1 MLHVLVI
8 GAGTMG
14 KVHSH
19 AYAAMENVKLAG
31 IVDIRADQ
39 AGRLASQVG
48 TLPFTSIDEALKTLD
63 RVDVIDVCVPTYLHK
78 QYVLKAADSGKHVIC
93 EKPLARN
100 LNDAQEMIRYCKEKN
115 VKLFVG
121 HVIRFFPEYINAK
134 RLLEQNTIGPAA
146 VVRTSRGGPFPAGWN
161 NWYGDFAL
169 SGGLTLDLIIHDFD
183 YLRWCFGEVE
193 RVYAKGLQGR
203 ISAPLDYALVTLRF
217 KNGVIAHVEGSWAH
231 DTFSMKFEMAGK
243 SGIIEYDS
251 AKEQPLAVFSRAEQ
265 TGSRGVAIPES
276 PLKEN
281 PYYLELKHFLSCIEQ
296 DKKPVVT
303 AEDAYEAMRISL
315 AATESMKTG
324 KPVSL

>member
-14 KVHSH
+14 KVHSQ
-19 AYAAMENVKLAG
+19 AYAAMENVRLAG

-100 LNDAQEMIRYCKEKN
+100 LKDAQEMIRYCKDKN

-146 VVRTSRGGPFPAGWN
+146 VVRTSRGGPFPVGWN

-169 SGGLTLDLIIHDFD
+169 SGRFDFGLDHPR
-183 YLRWCFGEVE
+183 LRLF
-193 RVYAKGLQGR
+193 
-203 ISAPLDYALVTLRF
+203 ALVFRGGGTRVRQRAARENLRP
-217 KNGVIAHVEGSWAH
+217 
-231 DTFSMKFEMAGK
+231 AGLRACH
-243 SGIIEYDS
+243 S
-251 AKEQPLAVFSRAEQ
+251 AF
-265 TGSRGVAIPES
+265 
-276 PLKEN
+276 
-281 PYYLELKHFLSCIEQ
+281 
-296 DKKPVVT
+296 
-303 AEDAYEAMRISL
+303 
-315 AATESMKTG
+315 
-324 KPVSL
+324 